1 MHHFNDVCILKNH
14 FWYHMYDILTR
25 IWGCIIHCIYTC
37 SVVCIVEI
45 KICKKKGKFVMPPPP
60 QIKIKNIVKMLLN
73 IQLALKIWNTTTNKT
88 AMNRIKR
95 FSNIRL
101 YCRFLI
107 LLEHQIQHF
116 NCFVSNCEKMR
127 WQVPN
132 LVTISCTC
140 TSQLSVK

>member
-60 QIKIKNIVKMLLN
+60 NKNKEHSKNAIEYSTC
-73 IQLALKIWNTTTNKT
+73 LKNMKHHY
-88 AMNRIKR
+88 K
-95 FSNIRL
+95 
-101 YCRFLI
+101 
-107 LLEHQIQHF
+107 
-116 NCFVSNCEKMR
+116 
-127 WQVPN
+127 
-132 LVTISCTC
+132 
-140 TSQLSVK
+140 